1 MQAVL
6 DSHALKGI
14 SIVVNLSQALIFV
27 AFTKALLCL
36 SKYGDE
42 LTLHASAD
50 DFALSATNS
59 SKSAYCRF
67 RLAKTFFSR
76 YHLEIASDI
85 DSDEMGAPGDVIGQV
100 LTKVKLDSPGINIS
114 HNSRHVV
121 FTVSSEAQDDRQV
134 G

>member
-1 MQAVL
+1 M
-6 DSHALKGI
+6 
-14 SIVVNLSQALIFV
+14 
-27 AFTKALLCL
+27 

-50 DFALSATNS
+50 DLALSATNS

-67 RLAKTFFSR
+67 RLAKTFFAR
-76 YHLEIASDI
+76 YHLEMTSDV
-85 DSDEMGAPGDVIGQV
+85 DSDEMSAPGDVIGQV
-100 LTKVKLDSPGINIS
+100 LTKVKLDPLGFYIS